1 MNSVGATTTEVAAT
15 VTQTTTAADVL
26 QSLLNP
32 RILVPIISCFAALAL
47 GIALVM
53 WSAKGNM
60 VPLAPGASTTDSAEM
75 VAFLQARNEPFQID
89 RSTGMVLVD
98 PGQLRT
104 LQMELAASGML
115 STGTVGLEMLQQE
128 QSLGTS
134 QFIETAR
141 YQHALETE
149 LSRTISGMRNVES
162 CRVHLAL
169 PKRSVFIRDQP
180 TTSASV
186 MVKMMAGRVLERSQV
201 NAIVSL
207 VASSVPYLESGG
219 VTVVDQW
226 GRLLSSSDSES
237 IDSNTEKHFD
247 YTRRLE
253 SLYAERIEDLLTPL
267 VGNGRVRARVTAAVD
282 FSVNEQTQEAFD
294 GDQADIRSEQRID
307 QRGANGGAATGVP
320 GALTNQPPEGGV
332 AGDPPEEGAEPP
344 DAGEMARNLTRNYEL
359 DKTITHVRRAPGQI
373 QRLSAAVIIDNI
385 SSTNEAGEVVEIA
398 PTAEDIEQY
407 TSLVRE
413 AIGFDEERGDTVTV
427 FNRAFQ
433 PTEEIEPVPPEPIW
447 KQAWVW
453 GLARQ
458 VVVAIGLLL
467 LLLFVARPALK
478 VLRTPATVAA
488 LPEGA
493 AAAAGDEDSAAAGG
507 GDKLSLSDE
516 ARATLQGPDDSY
528 GDILLMARSMAA
540 NDPKR
545 IARVVKE
552 WVADPEDNA

>member
-1 MNSVGATTTEVAAT
+1 MNSVGATTPDTADT
-15 VTQTTTAADVL
+15 VVQTTTAADVL
-26 QSLLNP
+26 QGLLNP
-32 RILVPIISCFAALAL
+32 RFLVPIISACAALAL
-47 GIALVM
+47 AIALVM
-53 WSAKGNM
+53 WSARGNM
-60 VPLAPGASTTDSAEM
+60 VPLLPGASASDAANVVE
-75 VAFLQARNEPFQID
+75 FLQSRNEPFQID
-89 RSTGMVLVD
+89 RNSGMVLVN

-115 STGTVGLEMLQQE
+115 STGSVGLEMLQQE

-134 QFIETAR
+134 QFIENAR

-180 TTSASV
+180 ASSASV

-201 NAIVSL
+201 NAIVSM

-226 GRLLSSSDSES
+226 GRLLSSNDDDS
-237 IDSNTEKHFD
+237 IDSNTEKYFD
-247 YTRRLE
+247 HTRRLE
-253 SLYAERIEDLLTPL
+253 TLYAERIEDLLTPL
-267 VGNGRVRARVTAAVD
+267 VGNGRVRARVTAAID

-307 QRGANGGAATGVP
+307 QTGANVGAANGVP

-332 AGDPPEEGAEPP
+332 ATDPPAEGEAAN
-344 DAGEMARNLTRNYEL
+344 DGSQARNLTRNYEL
-359 DKTITHVRRAPGQI
+359 DKTITHVRRAPGEI

-385 SSTNEAGEVVEIA
+385 STINEAGEAEEVA
-398 PTAEDIEQY
+398 PSAEDIEQY

-413 AIGFDEERGDTVTV
+413 AIGFDAERGDTVTV

-433 PTEEIEPVPPEPIW
+433 PVEEVEPIPPEPIW

-453 GLARQ
+453 GLGRQ
-458 VVVAIGLLL
+458 ILVGIGLLL

-478 VLRTPATVAA
+478 VLRSPATVAV

-493 AAAAGDEDSAAAGG
+493 AAAASTSEDAEG

-516 ARATLQGPDDSY
+516 AKAALNGPDDSY

-552 WVADPEDNA
+552 WVADPEEGA

>member
-1 MNSVGATTTEVAAT
+1 MNSVGATTPEVTAT

-32 RILVPIISCFAALAL
+32 RFLVPIISCLAALAL

-53 WSAKGNM
+53 WSARGNM
-60 VPLAPGASTTDSAEM
+60 VPLLPGASTSDSAEM

-89 RSTGMVLVD
+89 RNSGMVLVSAD
-98 PGQLRT
+98 QVRT
-104 LQMELAASGML
+104 LQMELAASGMM
-115 STGTVGLEMLQQE
+115 STGSVGLEMLQQE

-294 GDQADIRSEQRID
+294 GDEADIRSEQRID
-307 QRGANGGAATGVP
+307 QGGANGGAATGVP
-320 GALTNQPPEGGV
+320 GALANQPPEGGV
-332 AGDPPEEGAEPP
+332 AEEPP
-344 DAGEMARNLTRNYEL
+344 AEGEQPPNPADLARNLTRNYEL
-359 DKTITHVRRAPGQI
+359 DKTITHTRRAPGQI

-385 SSTNEAGEVVEIA
+385 SSVNEAGEVVETA

-413 AIGFDEERGDTVTV
+413 AIGFDAERGDTVTV

-433 PTEEIEPVPPEPIW
+433 PTEEIEPIPPEPIW

-453 GLARQ
+453 SLARQ

-478 VLRTPATVAA
+478 VLRAPATVAA

-493 AAAAGDEDSAAAGG
+493 AAAAGDEDPTAEGG